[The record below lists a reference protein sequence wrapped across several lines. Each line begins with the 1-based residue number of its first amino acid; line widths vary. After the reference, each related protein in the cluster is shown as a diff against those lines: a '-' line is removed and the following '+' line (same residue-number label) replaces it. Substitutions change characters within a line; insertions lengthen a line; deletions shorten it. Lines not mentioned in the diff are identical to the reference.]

1 MKIIYPLILTAFI
14 LTSCGISES
23 GSVFDIGKGTEEV
36 PFLISNIDQLQS
48 IGDPEYLDKHFLQIK
63 DIDASKS
70 AEFQNGSGFKRIGDI
85 ENPFTGSYN
94 GNGFVIQDIHVQL
107 IKKKEHYGVFGY
119 TKNARLENI
128 TIDNS
133 SRLNQKEVLNK
144 GLAENLDIA
153 ALQETDPVDFTEVKG
168 YGGLAGVNDGGIV
181 RNCKF
186 IGVASAYIGQTVAG
200 LVGINTGIIRNSSV
214 DGRVSGGGVSGL
226 VDWNTGEIYH
236 SDANV
241 SLSGQTEY
249 GLARVNEGLIFES
262 TANIEIGDIN
272 TNAGLVGYNMKT
284 GRIESSYVT
293 GSFDGYFFDLF
304 GMVVINSGEIVNSY
318 SQMKI
323 TAEFYHDPSRLQ
335 RYGGLVIENEPT
347 GFIETSYAAGSLI
360 IEPTDNIILTGA
372 VAAENY
378 GEIRSV
384 YWDRDVIDLEHSVG
398 EGSDEGTIGLTT
410 SQMSGPSAQQNM
422 PEFDWQNV
430 WTTTPDGYPILRW
443 QEED

>member
-1 MKIIYPLILTAFI
+1 MKTIYTLILTAFI
-14 LTSCGISES
+14 LTSCDISDS
-23 GSVFDIGKGTEEV
+23 DSVFDIGKGTEEL
-36 PFLISNIDQLQS
+36 PFLISNVDQLQA

-144 GLAENLDIA
+144 GLTENQMIIG
-153 ALQETDPVDFTEVKG
+153 LQETDPVDFTEVKG

-181 RNCKF
+181 RNCHF
-186 IGVASAYIGQTVAG
+186 IGTVSGYISQTVGG
-200 LVGINTGIIRNSSV
+200 LVGINNGIIENSSFE
-214 DGRVSGGGVSGL
+214 GRASGGGASGL
-226 VDWNTGEIYH
+226 VVWNLGEIH
-236 SDANV
+236 RSHVNAT
-241 SLSGQTEY
+241 LSGMSAY
-249 GLARVNEGLIFES
+249 GLVWTNKGLIFES
-262 TANIEIGDIN
+262 SANVELFG
-272 TNAGLVGYNMKT
+272 TNADAGLVGHNTNT
-284 GRIESSYVT
+284 GRIESSYVK
-293 GSFDGYFFDLF
+293 GIFNGGLLFSFGI
-304 GMVVINSGEIVNSY
+304 VSKNSGNIVNTY
-318 SQMKI
+318 TQMQI
-323 TAEFYHDPSRLQ
+323 NIDFYHDALNPQS
-335 RYGGLVIENEPT
+335 YGGLVLKNEPA
-347 GFIETSYAAGSLI
+347 GVIETSYAAGSLI

-384 YWDRDVIDLEHSVG
+384 YWDRDVIDLEDSVG
-398 EGSDEGTIGLTT
+398 EGSAEGTFGLTT
-410 SQMSGPSAQQNM
+410 SQMTGPSAQQNM
-422 PEFDWQNV
+422 PEFDWQNF